1 MWGGFRA
8 GTHCTLRTSY
18 RHLRIRLERVLFFV
32 VRIYPQDFDP
42 LLIVEIAL
50 PIGKWAFEEF
60 IDLQANF
67 SPAGIE
73 SGTREH
79 L

>member
-1 MWGGFRA
+1 MGWVSGRYA
-8 GTHCTLRTSY
+8 LYIAHLI